1 MRRERMRAHPVAR
14 RGAPGASYRVTQHLA
29 AAPPRRAPPRPQV
42 VQAQLVVAARCQG
55 ADATARDTQPRRAGG
70 DARHARHARRVRTEY
85 RRVTRA
91 VCVCS
96 LLADDEDNGED
107 FAPCASS
114 SSSPAFCIS
123 RCPQPISVIRVRQ
136 PIRRRCALPGSASS
150 EPGPG
155 YRPGNS
161 RFGRLGPVGT
171 PLPVDGRG
179 PRRLLGPSARDSR
192 CTCTAAAARRG
203 NRPAHLAVVDSS
215 QCSRAL
221 QGLHVAAIKTAAA
234 VSWCGHR
241 APGSCPVRDS
251 EKELIP
257 GLETQPLHTAC
268 ALRFTCLVD
277 FFSLRGRGASSAVPS
292 SR

>member
-1 MRRERMRAHPVAR
+1 MYQGGSVSHYSARHTSLTYFVPIFNNYEFLKLPRDEPGGVAKDTHLPWLSMRDTPALPRRVHVRLYYSANAEVTRDGAARCATREDARAPCGSSGGPGGLVPRDPAS
-14 RGAPGASYRVTQHLA
+14 RGY
-29 AAPPRRAPPRPQV
+29 AAPPRPAPPAGGAGSISGGRPVPGRGRDSPRQP
-42 VQAQLVVAARCQG
+42 
-55 ADATARDTQPRRAGG
+55 ATHGG

-123 RCPQPISVIRVRQ
+123 RRPQPISVIRVRQ

-161 RFGRLGPVGT
+161 RFGRLGLVGT

-179 PRRLLGPSARDSR
+179 PRTASAAGPLGSGLPMHVHCRGGTRRHAGETARP
-192 CTCTAAAARRG
+192 T
-203 NRPAHLAVVDSS
+203 
-215 QCSRAL
+215 
-221 QGLHVAAIKTAAA
+221 
-234 VSWCGHR
+234 
-241 APGSCPVRDS
+241 
-251 EKELIP
+251 
-257 GLETQPLHTAC
+257 
-268 ALRFTCLVD
+268 
-277 FFSLRGRGASSAVPS
+277 
-292 SR
+292 